1 MTIEFYKYQRTG
13 NDFVIL
19 DRINQRFS
27 NLKATQIQ
35 QLCDRRFDLSIQI
48 PTNLLEKRYPL
59 LASRCTVDRLHN
71 THLVTAVEPRA
82 CRHKYLD

>member
-35 QLCDRRFDLSIQI
+35 QLCDRIGI
-48 PTNLLEKRYPL
+48 GG
-59 LASRCTVDRLHN
+59 DRLMLLN
-71 THLVTAVEPRA
+71 LYDDYDFEM
-82 CRHKYLD
+82 KYYNADGRKSFQDLLGWVKFKI

>member
-1 MTIEFYKYQRTG
+1 MITEFYKYQRTG

-35 QLCDRRFDLSIQI
+35 QLCDRRFGIGG
-48 PTNLLEKRYPL
+48 
-59 LASRCTVDRLHN
+59 DRLMLLN
-71 THLVTAVEPRA
+71 LYDDYDFEM
-82 CRHKYLD
+82 KYYNADGRKSFQDLLGWVKFKI